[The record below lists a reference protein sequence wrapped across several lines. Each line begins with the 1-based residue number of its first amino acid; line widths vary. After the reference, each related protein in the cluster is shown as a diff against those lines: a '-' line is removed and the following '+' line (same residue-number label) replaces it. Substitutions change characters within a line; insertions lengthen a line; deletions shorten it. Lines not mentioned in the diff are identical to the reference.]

1 MPNFGNST
9 APSLGNV
16 LRWLA
21 KFHVIFGHGASLD
34 RACLPYRDPLRDPL
48 PRGFQIQHSRATN
61 GMFCCWQTNKR
72 CSVSASHF
80 GQNEM
85 SEPLTTT
92 LLMWDGSQWVSILLL
107 TVSSG
112 QSPFSRY
119 IAQTS
124 PTSETFAEVFY
135 YCALPVCKTAYMGQ
149 FIMQMA
155 FTPALWIFYQGFPQA
170 SVAGLQIHHDT
181 AMTFKGYVH
190 KMCNIYRG

>member
-21 KFHVIFGHGASLD
+21 KFQVILGMVPHWIVP
-34 RACLPYRDPLRDPL
+34 ACRIGIPSETPS
-48 PRGFQIQHSRATN
+48 RGFQIQHSRATN

-119 IAQTS
+119 IPQAS
-124 PTSETFAEVFY
+124 PTSETFAEVFFILCPACLQNSLYGPVY
-135 YCALPVCKTAYMGQ
+135 YAN
-149 FIMQMA
+149 
-155 FTPALWIFYQGFPQA
+155 GFHT
-170 SVAGLQIHHDT
+170 SFVDFLSRISTSFCGRVA
-181 AMTFKGYVH
+181 
-190 KMCNIYRG
+190 NPP